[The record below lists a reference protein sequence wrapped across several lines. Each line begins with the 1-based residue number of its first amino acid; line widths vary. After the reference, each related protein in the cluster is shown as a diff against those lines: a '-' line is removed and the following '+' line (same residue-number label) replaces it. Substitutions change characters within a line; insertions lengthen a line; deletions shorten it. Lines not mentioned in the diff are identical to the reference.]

1 MRYFF
6 VILAVYIST
15 ASAESINDC
24 ARLHGDPYHRCMA
37 LATLS
42 ANSCDRIVNYSMRVN
57 CVLAV
62 TRESRRVRSLPI
74 NPKTP

>member
-6 VILAVYIST
+6 VILAVYQLT
-15 ASAESINDC
+15 ASAESLNDC
-24 ARLHGDPYHRCMA
+24 ARLTGDPYHRCVA

-57 CVLAV
+57 CLLAV